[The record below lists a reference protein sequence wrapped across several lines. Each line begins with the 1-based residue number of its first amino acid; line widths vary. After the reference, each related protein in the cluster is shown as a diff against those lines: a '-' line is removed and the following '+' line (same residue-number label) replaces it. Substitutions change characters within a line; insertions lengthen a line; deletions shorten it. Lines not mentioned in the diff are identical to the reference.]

1 MKKIVS
7 LLLTGALALSL
18 AACGGGNA
26 ESSETS
32 GEKTA
37 APQENQSGPIQSKG
51 LFLLERTE
59 GEELD
64 DLTAQET

>member
-37 APQENQSGPIQSKG
+37 APTTP
-51 LFLLERTE
+51 
-59 GEELD
+59 
-64 DLTAQET
+64 